1 MDKRKYLME
10 KSKMAEYNS
19 AETAKTLSQA
29 LPYLQRYDNATIVI
43 KLGGH
48 AMSNKKTMEGFARD
62 VVLMKQ
68 CNVNPIIIH
77 GGGPMINS
85 FLDSMKIKTQFL
97 NGKRITDK
105 KSIPFIEMVLSGSIN
120 KDIVSAIN
128 KQGGK
133 AVGLSGKDANLMVC
147 KPDKPELGFV
157 GIPNEINP
165 SILKNLFES
174 DFIPVIAPIGIG
186 RDGQTYNVN
195 ADTAAGA
202 IAASIKADRLL
213 LLTDVSGVTDKNGD
227 VLTKLNANDV
237 KKLIKNETIIEG
249 MIPKASTAIRALSE
263 GVRAVVILDGRT
275 SNACLLELFTDHG
288 AGTLIKG

>member
-1 MDKRKYLME
+1 
-10 KSKMAEYNS
+10 MAEHNS
-19 AETAKTLSQA
+19 AETAQTLSQA

-48 AMSNKKTMEGFARD
+48 AMSNKKTLEGFARD

-77 GGGPMINS
+77 GGGPMINNFLRIMNIETE
-85 FLDSMKIKTQFL
+85 FLD
-97 NGKRITDK
+97 GKRITNK
-105 KSIPFIEMVLSGSIN
+105 KTIPIIEMILSGNIN
-120 KDIVSAIN
+120 KDIVSEIN

-147 KPDKPELGFV
+147 EPDKPELGFV
-157 GIPNEINP
+157 GVPNEINP

-174 DFIPVIAPIGIG
+174 DFIPVIAPIGVDK
-186 RDGQTYNVN
+186 DGQTYNIN
-195 ADTAAGA
+195 GDTAAGA
-202 IAASIKADRLL
+202 IASSIKADRLL
-213 LLTDVSGVTDKNGD
+213 LLTDVSGVTDKKGN
-227 VLTKLNANDV
+227 VLTKLNVNDV
-237 KKLIKNETIIEG
+237 RKLIKNGTIVEG
-249 MIPKASTAIRALSE
+249 MIPKANTAIKALSK